1 MPSILS
7 VEQITDGFRVTT
19 TSQGV
24 VSLTT
29 ADIPNQVKRNL
40 VTAADYEN
48 WINNTFLANKVQGF
62 FIKVHVYSIDP
73 MVAEARVSDDP
84 IADGWWQ

>member
-48 WINNTFLANKVQGF
+48 WINNTFLVNKVQGF
-62 FIKVHVYSIDP
+62 FIP
-73 MVAEARVSDDP
+73 LTMVRV
-84 IADGWWQ
+84 AAVCA